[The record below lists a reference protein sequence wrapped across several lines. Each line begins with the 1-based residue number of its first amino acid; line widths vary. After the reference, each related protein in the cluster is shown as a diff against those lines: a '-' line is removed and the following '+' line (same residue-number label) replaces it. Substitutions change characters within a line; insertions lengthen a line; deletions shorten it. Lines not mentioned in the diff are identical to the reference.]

1 MRHATL
7 TLAVLCLFASPA
19 FADELFVPSAE
30 YPTIQAAVDAAVDGD
45 EVVLL
50 DGVFT
55 GPGNLDVVMPPR
67 VITIRAQHPRAAIV
81 EGEAS
86 GIGSGPRAMSF
97 SIPASSGTT
106 IEGIIFRKCNGGTA
120 GGAIRVEDCSPVFMN
135 CAFLENETN
144 SGSGGAVAFFR
155 SDAEFLLCDFSE
167 NGAYSEVGSGFSS
180 GLGGAVMVS
189 EGSPLFD
196 RCTFHRNGAAG
207 NGMFGTAEGGA
218 IAASDSTMAFLRCSF
233 TNNSATGAS
242 AVGGAVRTENC
253 DMLALDCKY
262 TQNSALG
269 EGRASCGAICH
280 IEGTLTMINGQ
291 IVSNRAD
298 DDFENGAGVGGL
310 YSEGHTHITNLTIA
324 DNAAIAGPC
333 GFDSSFGG
341 VALFGTAVVS
351 NCTIVGNTACLEPNF
366 AFGGTVLEVNNSIF
380 RHRTESLSIRSGSDA
395 TISYSNIEG
404 GFPGEGNIDADPLF
418 EAGTYHLLPGS
429 PCIDAG
435 NTDLLPA
442 DEFDLDGD
450 GDTTEPLPLDAAGLA
465 RFVDDPATPDTGM
478 GFPVVDMG
486 AFEYQP
492 PCRVDLDGD
501 GVLTIFDFLAFF
513 NAFDDADPVADFDGD
528 GAFTVFDFLAF
539 QDEFDAGCA

>member
-1 MRHATL
+1 M
-7 TLAVLCLFASPA
+7 
-19 FADELFVPSAE
+19 
-30 YPTIQAAVDAAVDGD
+30 
-45 EVVLL
+45 
-50 DGVFT
+50 
-55 GPGNLDVVMPPR
+55 
-67 VITIRAQHPRAAIV
+67 
-81 EGEAS
+81 
-86 GIGSGPRAMSF
+86 
-97 SIPASSGTT
+97 
-106 IEGIIFRKCNGGTA
+106 
-120 GGAIRVEDCSPVFMN
+120 
-135 CAFLENETN
+135 
-144 SGSGGAVAFFR
+144 
-155 SDAEFLLCDFSE
+155 
-167 NGAYSEVGSGFSS
+167 
-180 GLGGAVMVS
+180 
-189 EGSPLFD
+189 
-196 RCTFHRNGAAG
+196 
-207 NGMFGTAEGGA
+207 
-218 IAASDSTMAFLRCSF
+218 
-233 TNNSATGAS
+233 
-242 AVGGAVRTENC
+242 
-253 DMLALDCKY
+253 
-262 TQNSALG
+262 
-269 EGRASCGAICH
+269 
-280 IEGTLTMINGQ
+280 
-291 IVSNRAD
+291 
-298 DDFENGAGVGGL
+298 
-310 YSEGHTHITNLTIA
+310 
-324 DNAAIAGPC
+324 
-333 GFDSSFGG
+333 
-341 VALFGTAVVS
+341 
-351 NCTIVGNTACLEPNF
+351 
-366 AFGGTVLEVNNSIF
+366 LEVNNSIF